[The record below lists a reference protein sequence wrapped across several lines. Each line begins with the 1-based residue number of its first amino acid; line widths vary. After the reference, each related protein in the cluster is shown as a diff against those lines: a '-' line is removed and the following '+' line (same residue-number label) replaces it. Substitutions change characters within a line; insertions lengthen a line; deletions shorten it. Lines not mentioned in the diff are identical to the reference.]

1 MNRQIILGAKVKM
14 RQESLVKLLAEIDD
28 MEERSAVILR
38 EAEEAQTE
46 EEVDK
51 ADEDLAALEKELD
64 EKKAEKEKLEQEIKE
79 LEDEIEKLN
88 QKAPQPAAE
97 AGERVQGGKM
107 EIREALN
114 QYIRSQGATRDG
126 GLKIVDGGA
135 FIPTEVLAPQ
145 KVPTTDDHLV
155 NLVNVVKVNSGSGKY
170 PVIGKSGK
178 KMSSV
183 EELEKNPELAKPD
196 INDVDY
202 SIKTYR
208 GYIPVSQELIDD
220 ADYDIMGLVGEEITD
235 QDMNTKDVEIA
246 KILKTATAKAAQG
259 LDGLKDVINSIKSVY
274 DVHLVVTD
282 SLFAALDKV
291 KDKNGRYMLQPDV
304 TSPTGYKFAG
314 RIIHKFEDKVMGEN
328 EGDMKAFIGDVKA
341 FATLFDRVQA
351 SIKWTDNN
359 IYGQL
364 MASFVRFDTKKTDS
378 KAGYYVTYTDAP
390 A

>member
-88 QKAPQPAAE
+88 QKAPQPAVE

-135 FIPTEVLAPQ
+135 LIPTEVLAPQ

-282 SLFAALDKV
+282 SLFSALDKV

-314 RIIHKFEDKVMGEN
+314 RVIHKFEDKVMGEN

-364 MASFVRFDTKKTDS
+364 MASFVRFDTKKTDG

>member
-51 ADEDLAALEKELD
+51 ADEDLSALEKELD

-97 AGERVQGGKM
+97 AGERAQGGKM

-114 QYIRSQGATRDG
+114 QYIRSQGATKDG
-126 GLKIVDGGA
+126 GLKTVDGGA
-135 FIPTEVLAPQ
+135 LIPTELLAPQ
-145 KVPTTDDHLV
+145 KVPTTNDHLV
-155 NLVNVVKVNSGSGKY
+155 DLVNVVKVNSGSGKY

-314 RIIHKFEDKVMGEN
+314 RVIHKFEDKVMGEN

-364 MASFVRFDTKKTDS
+364 MASFVRFDTKKTDG

>member
-135 FIPTEVLAPQ
+135 LIPTEVLAPQ

-314 RIIHKFEDKVMGEN
+314 RVIHKFEDKVMGEN

-364 MASFVRFDTKKTDS
+364 MASFVRFDTKKTDG
-378 KAGYYVTYTDAP
+378 KAGYYVTYIDAP

>member
-135 FIPTEVLAPQ
+135 LIPTEVLAPQ

-220 ADYDIMGLVGEEITD
+220 ADYDIMGLVGEEIID

-314 RIIHKFEDKVMGEN
+314 RVIHKFEDKVMGEN

-364 MASFVRFDTKKTDS
+364 MASFVRFDTKKTDG

>member
-135 FIPTEVLAPQ
+135 LIPTEVLAPQ

-274 DVHLVVTD
+274 NVHLVVTD

-314 RIIHKFEDKVMGEN
+314 RVIHKFEDKVMGEN

-364 MASFVRFDTKKTDS
+364 MASFVRFDTKKTDG

>member
-135 FIPTEVLAPQ
+135 LIPTEVLAPQ

-183 EELEKNPELAKPD
+183 EELEKNPELAKPE

>member
-135 FIPTEVLAPQ
+135 LIPTEVLAPQ

-364 MASFVRFDTKKTDS
+364 MASFVRFDTKKTDG

>member
-135 FIPTEVLAPQ
+135 LIPTEVLAPQ
-145 KVPTTDDHLV
+145 KVPTADNHLAS
-155 NLVNVVKVNSGSGKY
+155 LVNVVKVNSGSGKY

-183 EELEKNPELAKPD
+183 EELKNNPELAKP
-196 INDVDY
+196 IVNEVDY
-202 SIKTYR
+202 SITTYR

-220 ADYDIMGLVGEEITD
+220 ADYDIMNLVGEEIAD

-246 KILKTATAKAAQG
+246 KVLKSATAKAAQG

-274 DVHLVVTD
+274 NVSLVVTD

-291 KDKNGRYMLQPDV
+291 KDKQGRYMLQPDV

-314 RIIHKFEDKVMGEN
+314 KVIYKFEDKVMGEN
-328 EGDMKAFIGDVKA
+328 DGDMKAFIGDVKA

-364 MASFVRFDTKKTDS
+364 MASFVRFDTKKTDG

>member
-14 RQESLVKLLAEIDD
+14 RQESLVKLVAEIDD

-46 EEVDK
+46 EEVDR

-135 FIPTEVLAPQ
+135 LIPTEVLAPQ

-314 RIIHKFEDKVMGEN
+314 RVIHKFEDKVMGEN

-364 MASFVRFDTKKTDS
+364 MASFVRFDTKKTDG

>member
-135 FIPTEVLAPQ
+135 LIPTEVLAPQ

>member
-28 MEERSAVILR
+28 MEERSAVLLR

-135 FIPTEVLAPQ
+135 LIPTEVLAPQ

-314 RIIHKFEDKVMGEN
+314 RVIHKFEDKVMGEN

-364 MASFVRFDTKKTDS
+364 MASFVRFDTKKTDG

>member
-135 FIPTEVLAPQ
+135 LIPTEVLAPQ

-314 RIIHKFEDKVMGEN
+314 RVIHKFEDKVMGEN

-364 MASFVRFDTKKTDS
+364 MASFVRFDTKKTDG